1 MARTPLNILYVV
13 CHDLG
18 RELGCYGAG
27 VATPNLDRFAAGGV
41 QFSRAYCASP
51 ACSPSRGCAMTGMY
65 AHTNGLMGLVNRG
78 WTLPLSTRT
87 IVDHLNDA
95 GYETVHSGLQHER
108 HRKEDNRYRR
118 EIEASVFAED
128 AIGSAIHYLEER
140 AAAPQGRPP
149 FYLNIGT
156 IETHESR
163 WNSRDRFGRVAVYD
177 PGPPEEA
184 YVPPFLPDVPP
195 IRREMTH
202 FQASIRY
209 LDREIARL
217 FEAVERL
224 GYGDNTL
231 VVFTTD
237 HGISAHRAKGT
248 LYGHGLE
255 IALLM
260 RGPGLPAGRQINH
273 LISNIDVCPMLLEAV
288 GAPIPPQVQGRSF
301 WPLLR
306 GGDYQPHEA
315 LFFERNYHGGVPTD
329 QPAPEPRLNPGYD
342 PMRAVRTDRFH
353 YIRNV
358 GENQKRHWLPEQVTV
373 VNETFQSWYT
383 ELWPPPTL
391 PRPREELFDVPS
403 DPHETRDLADE
414 PEFADV
420 KAGLGARLDRWMEAT
435 DDPIRRG
442 PIPDRLNTWIVP
454 GEKSNPSHA

>member
-1 MARTPLNILYVV
+1 MAQTPLNIIYVV
-13 CHDLG
+13 AHDLG

-41 QFSRAYCASP
+41 RFDRAFCASP
-51 ACSPSRGCAMTGMY
+51 ACSPSRGSVMTGMY
-65 AHTNGLMGLVNRG
+65 AHTNRQMGLVNPR
-78 WTLPLSTRT
+78 WTQPQSTRT
-87 IVDHLNDA
+87 NLDHQNDA

-128 AIGSAIHYLEER
+128 AIGSAIRYLEER
-140 AAAPQGRPP
+140 AAGAEDAPP

-163 WNSRDRFGRVAVYD
+163 WNSRDQSGRVRVYD

-184 YVPPFLPDVPP
+184 YVPPFLPDVGP
-195 IRREMTH
+195 IRREMAH
-202 FQASIRY
+202 FQACIRY
-209 LDREIARL
+209 LDRQIARL
-217 FEAVERL
+217 LDAVERL
-224 GYGDNTL
+224 GYRENTL

-260 RGPGLPAGRQINH
+260 RGPGLPAGKQVSH
-273 LISNIDVCPMLLEAV
+273 LISNIDVCPTLLEAA
-288 GAPIPPQVQGRSF
+288 GAAPPEGPRPQVQGRSF
-301 WPLLR
+301 WPLLM
-306 GGDYQPHEA
+306 GGPYEPHEV

-353 YIRNV
+353 YIRNL
-358 GENQKRHWLPEQVTV
+358 GENKKRQWLPEEVSSV
-373 VNETFQSWYT
+373 KETFQTWYT
-383 ELWPPPTL
+383 ELWPPATL
-391 PRPREELFDVPS
+391 PRPREELFDVLA
-403 DPHETRDLADE
+403 DPHETRDLAQE
-414 PEFADV
+414 SGFADV
-420 KAGLGARLDRWMEAT
+420 KAGLSARLDRWMGET
-435 DDPIRRG
+435 NDPILRG
-442 PIPDRLNTWIVP
+442 PIPDRLNTWTV
-454 GEKSNPSHA
+454 